1 MMATMGTVT
10 LLILAQLFGTG
21 LAWQAQV
28 VAGLFG
34 LQLVLIVA
42 RLRRDIRG
50 VEEVPSDGDIEQVRD
65 GLGALA
71 LAHHRGLLLAAST
84 LIAQW
89 VLIVGL

>member
-1 MMATMGTVT
+1 
-10 LLILAQLFGTG
+10 
-21 LAWQAQV
+21 
-28 VAGLFG
+28 
-34 LQLVLIVA
+34 
-42 RLRRDIRG
+42 
-50 VEEVPSDGDIEQVRD
+50 VPSDGDIEQVRD